1 MKQTY
6 FIRLSELYIT
16 KFYLT
21 KFRLQNSIEKNKKYI
36 YFRILFTKFYL
47 AHLPLTSSLIK
58 RKSTLSQQPKKR
70 KYMKKSVKKTKLS
83 INLLKLYQANLVT
96 NKSK

>member
-36 YFRILFTKFYL
+36 YFRILFTKF
-47 AHLPLTSSLIK
+47 S
-58 RKSTLSQQPKKR
+58 KK
-70 KYMKKSVKKTKLS
+70 LF
-83 INLLKLYQANLVT
+83 
-96 NKSK
+96 